1 MNIYIRYFDDEAL
14 CHNMEEMQQ
23 YLESIPEIKV
33 TEKLLTDIAEYAQS
47 SMLYPKRYKVSG
59 RNYFIMIKTEL
70 NTLAEFHANA
80 KDPNGD
86 KSDSKSSTPSPLD
99 NKKEG
104 WYECTKWFKRII
116 PVDDQGSRMEYVDT
130 SITVLVRATSPREC
144 HDRIITYLKNRPDL
158 DPRCQ
163 FAGVKD
169 SNFKYEYKGTSL
181 HE

>member
-33 TEKLLTDIAEYAQS
+33 TEKMLNDIYEYATS
-47 SMLYPKRYKVSG
+47 SILFPKRYKVSG
-59 RNYFIMIKTEL
+59 RNYFIMIKTAL

-80 KDPNGD
+80 KTAGGE
-86 KSDSKSSTPSPLD
+86 KSDNGAQTSALD
-99 NKKEG
+99 IKKEG

-116 PVDDQGSRMEYVDT
+116 STDDTNSKMEYVDT
-130 SITVLVRATSPREC
+130 SITVLVYAASPRAC
-144 HDRIITYLKNRPDL
+144 HERIVSYLKSRPDL

-163 FAGVKD
+163 FASPKEN
-169 SNFKYEYKGTSL
+169 NFKYEYKGTSL
-181 HE
+181 S